1 MLLYICGKAGIS
13 SYLNDPLC
21 QDPSMLW
28 LSLKLWQ
35 NNVFIT
41 IFFNHEEEKRTKVA
55 RIPFSDS
62 DLWKLLQYFHLWLQ
76 WKCSQG
82 HRWTFSSRTSCM
94 IQRKKKNKWTNL
106 YPMLNQNWMLP
117 RVLKHLENLFNTV
130 SSFGP
135 IFSLNSIHHW
145 RGGKGWNVMRKLY
158 SAEIYVR
165 RTSAFFYS
173 TSIPM
178 SHT

>member
-1 MLLYICGKAGIS
+1 MTFFEIMAKQCCY
-13 SYLNDPLC
+13 YN
-21 QDPSMLW
+21 
-28 LSLKLWQ
+28 
-35 NNVFIT
+35 F
-41 IFFNHEEEKRTKVA
+41 FFNHEKEKRTKVT

-76 WKCSQG
+76 WNCSQG

-94 IQRKKKNKWTNL
+94 IQREKKNKWTHL

-117 RVLKHLENLFNTV
+117 RVLKHLENLFILSLLLV
-130 SSFGP
+130 LSFHLFLSKMGG
-135 IFSLNSIHHW
+135 
-145 RGGKGWNVMRKLY
+145 RGKGWNVMRKLY

>member
-1 MLLYICGKAGIS
+1 MLLYICGKVGIS
-13 SYLNDPLC
+13 SYLTDPLC

-62 DLWKLLQYFHLWLQ
+62 DLWNIF
-76 WKCSQG
+76 
-82 HRWTFSSRTSCM
+82 TSDCNE
-94 IQRKKKNKWTNL
+94 IVHKGTDEHSVQEPAVWFRGKKKNKWTNL

-117 RVLKHLENLFNTV
+117 RVLKHLENLFNTA

-135 IFSLNSIHHW
+135 IISLNSIHHW
-145 RGGKGWNVMRKLY
+145 RGKKGWNVMRKLY